1 MRGWPRPP
9 MRSVLLWGAGGPPA
23 GHRGGSPLCWG
34 SGMWGCDVGV
44 ARPRAIPG
52 GVLAAEGRGTPPSRL
67 RNGEDARADRAGR
80 PDPLWLTLARGWN
93 DHLLA
98 QSAEGGIVMHR
109 PTTRTLLI
117 AIPLALA
124 FGCAP
129 AEEPVELETERVVTA
144 TIEEGESIA
153 EEILEELE
161 PGETATVTAT
171 ITETRPEPRT
181 TTVVDEPARR
191 DPAPA
196 VEPREEPRTAVVEPP
211 PARPDPGPQPP
222 VASPPAAVAAGSA
235 SQGGELFRA
244 RCASCHGA
252 DGSGDTTMGRRL
264 EIGSLGAS
272 GVQQASDARL
282 TEMIRSGTGEASQK
296 AHQRITLTDEQ
307 VRDVIAFIRS
317 LG

>member
-1 MRGWPRPP
+1 MPR
-9 MRSVLLWGAGGPPA
+9 LIT
-23 GHRGGSPLCWG
+23 HSPIIAL
-34 SGMWGCDVGV
+34 
-44 ARPRAIPG
+44 PL
-52 GVLAAEGRGTPPSRL
+52 VLAL
-67 RNGEDARADRAGR
+67 
-80 PDPLWLTLARGWN
+80 
-93 DHLLA
+93 
-98 QSAEGGIVMHR
+98 
-109 PTTRTLLI
+109 
-117 AIPLALA
+117 
-124 FGCAP
+124 GCGP
-129 AEEPVELETERVVTA
+129 AEEPVELEPERVVTA

-171 ITETRPEPRT
+171 ITETRPEPRPDART
-181 TTVVDEPARR
+181 TAVVDEPVRTA
-191 DPAPA
+191 PAPA
-196 VEPREEPRTAVVEPP
+196 AVEPGEQPRTAVVEPP
-211 PARPDPGPQPP
+211 PSRPDPGPQPP
-222 VASPPAAVAAGSA
+222 VASPPAAVAAGSV

-282 TEMIRSGTGEASQK
+282 TEIIRSGTGEASQK

-307 VRDVIAFIRS
+307 VRDLIAFIRS